1 MTQWFYRRGELRR
14 GPWETVVDASLPGW
28 QYTGM
33 RIADAADSK
42 RFELEAGPVERV
54 IYLLAGDDLQV
65 SYTPPGASSPVTD
78 SLAGRRSV
86 FHGPSDCLYL
96 PPHTPATLETTGR
109 VMVVET
115 PAEGDKPVQLQRA
128 ADVATLLR
136 GGGRSTR
143 QVHDFG
149 GVDHLDANRMIAVE
163 VIVPAGNW
171 SGIPPHKHDTY
182 VPGVESNLEEIYYF
196 EATVDRAYQT
206 DKPTDPM
213 GYFRGYPSDERP
225 FDELVEVR
233 TGDVVLVPHGFH
245 GPVAATPGYDLYF
258 MNVMA
263 GPDPDR
269 SWNIVDDPNHGWV
282 RDTWDAEGTDP
293 RLPYLAT

>member
-14 GPWETVVDASLPGW
+14 GPWETVVDASVPGW

-33 RIADAADSK
+33 RIADAADAK
-42 RFELEAGPVERV
+42 RFQLDAEPIERV
-54 IYLLAGDDLQV
+54 VYLLAGDDLRVTYQA
-65 SYTPPGASSPVTD
+65 PGMESPATE

-86 FHGPSDCLYL
+86 FHGPADCLYL

-115 PAEGDKPVQLQRA
+115 PAVGEKPVHLQRA

-182 VPGVESNLEEIYYF
+182 VPGVESNLEEVYYF
-196 EATVDRAYQT
+196 EAAVDRAYRT

-213 GYFRGYPSDERP
+213 GYFRGYPSDERG

-233 TGDVVLVPHGFH
+233 TGDVVLVPYGFH

-282 RDTWDAEGTDP
+282 RDTWEAEGPDP
-293 RLPYLAT
+293 RLPYLPE